1 MNNTQ
6 LYKALEKVVTNRVY
20 EQLKDSVIVQEKD
33 SYRLFES
40 YRISNTKKGFSVQKI
55 NVHGETVFSYLKY
68 AVTWAILDK
77 KNSISEASRVKEL
90 DQKLASLDINIKL
103 YEKLEKKS
111 KNQDTKLLY
120 LCKRTEAVN
129 KKKIVSQELDVFV
142 ARTKAW
148 QLQKFSN
155 SSYNSRI

>member
-6 LYKALEKVVTNRVY
+6 LYKALEKVVTNKVY

-40 YRISNTKKGFSVQKI
+40 YYISNTKKGFSVKKI
-55 NVHGETVFSYLKY
+55 NVHGETIFSYLKY
-68 AVTWAILDK
+68 AVTYAVLDK
-77 KNSISEASRVKEL
+77 KNAISDAARVAEL

-103 YEKLEKKS
+103 YEKLEKKA

-129 KKKIVSQELDVFV
+129 KKKIVSKELDIF
-142 ARTKAW
+142 ATRTKEW
-148 QLQKFSN
+148 QLQKFSD
-155 SSYNSRI
+155 SSYKSRI